1 MTITATVNVG
11 LEFGTEGKM
20 VTESK
25 IFASVVDFEKFM
37 SIQREFEA
45 EDEVVS
51 VKWEC

>member
-1 MTITATVNVG
+1 MKITATVNVG
-11 LEFGTEGKM
+11 LEFGTDGNM

-25 IFASVVDFEKFM
+25 VFTSVVDFEKFM
-37 SIQREFEA
+37 AMQREFDT